1 MINLSK
7 EVLKVWFNNIDK
19 NRKKLIKI
27 AKDKRNKIIGDSKK
41 IKNIKE
47 KIDNQ
52 SNFGFEK
59 DFTEMADKE
68 KTTIEKLKQRE
79 KNQIE
84 AGIELKIKT
93 ELLKIKSYMKES
105 LIKEMNEK
113 IQNERK
119 QKAILEDKKIK
130 EKEIMREITLKKRL
144 EEQQKKT
151 KAEEKRLKD
160 IQEMHEKTQN
170 EQI

>member
-1 MINLSK
+1 M
-7 EVLKVWFNNIDK
+7 
-19 NRKKLIKI
+19 IKI

-47 KIDNQ
+47 KIHNQ

-144 EEQQKKT
+144 EEQQKK
-151 KAEEKRLKD
+151 KQKLK
-160 IQEMHEKTQN
+160 KKG
-170 EQI
+170 

>member
-1 MINLSK
+1 M
-7 EVLKVWFNNIDK
+7 
-19 NRKKLIKI
+19 IKI